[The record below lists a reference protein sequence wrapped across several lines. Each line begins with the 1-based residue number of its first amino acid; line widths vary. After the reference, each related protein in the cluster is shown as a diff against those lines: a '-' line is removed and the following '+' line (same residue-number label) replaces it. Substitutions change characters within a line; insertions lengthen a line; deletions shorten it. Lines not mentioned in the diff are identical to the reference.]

1 MTAAMAAQRD
11 RTSEFQNLVVKRCKG
26 RGEDSV
32 DELSVR
38 VRSSQI
44 LRPARGV
51 KSEFAKAVEGVGSL
65 ISALRRVL
73 TESRAGELNAQLE
86 AQITECIHRCK
97 LSIDAVQSLCASGAG
112 VDTNLGRKISP
123 MEQAHRQGCVLILA
137 ERLKACMATFEAM
150 QRVRDARIEQAE
162 LAKRR
167 RTPALK
173 ISPSKEHSSPR
184 NTGGTPSS
192 PRSAQQLSFHSENY
206 ALQQDLSNLT
216 DQAQRAER
224 TVREIASLN
233 QAFSAALFHQAE
245 QIETLYNQAVEAS
258 NHMDMGNVQLRKTVQ
273 TNSKSS
279 KWVFAMLVVFSL
291 MLLFF
296 DWWWS

>member
-1 MTAAMAAQRD
+1 MRMTVEMDIQRD
-11 RTSEFQNLVVKRCKG
+11 RTAEFRSLLVKR
-26 RGEDSV
+26 SV
-32 DELSVR
+32 DELGVR
-38 VRSSQI
+38 AAQI
-44 LRPARGV
+44 LRPARGA
-51 KSEFAKAVEGVGSL
+51 KGEFVKAVEGVGSL
-65 ISALRRVL
+65 IAALRKVL
-73 TESRAGELNAQLE
+73 AESRAGELDTQLE
-86 AQITECIHRCK
+86 AQITEFIHRCK
-97 LSIDAVQSLCASGAG
+97 QSIDAVQKLCASGASVG
-112 VDTNLGRKISP
+112 ASQGRKISP

-137 ERLKACMATFEAM
+137 ERLKGCMATFEAM
-150 QRVRDARIEQAE
+150 QRVRAARIEQAE

-173 ISPSKEHSSPR
+173 ISPSKDRSLPT
-184 NTGGTPSS
+184 NTQTSPSS
-192 PRSAQQLSFHSENY
+192 PRSAQQQSFQSENY

-216 DQAQRAER
+216 DQAQHAER

-258 NHMDMGNVQLRKTVQ
+258 NHMDMGNMQLRKTVK

-279 KWVFAMLVVFSL
+279 KWMFVILVVFSL

-296 DWWWS
+296 DWWYG